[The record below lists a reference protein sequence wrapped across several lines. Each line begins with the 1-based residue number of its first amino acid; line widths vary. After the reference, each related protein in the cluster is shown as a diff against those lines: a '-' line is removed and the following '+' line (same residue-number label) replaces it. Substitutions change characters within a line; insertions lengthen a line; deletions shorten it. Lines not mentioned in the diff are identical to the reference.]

1 MELHWRSIKSAEHSV
16 VVEEPSRQ
24 GSATVLRL
32 NTGATTLVARGVAL
46 VVVVRGSASI
56 RSKEGHF
63 VLARRRWMMLERDSA
78 PLIANHGDAAVW
90 VVALDTR
97 ALEEAGRR
105 FQLMWPDSGS
115 LDRVGLRGIRS
126 ALRTLAK
133 IPKAPALWDAL
144 TQLSAASDPTGE
156 LLLRCPG
163 RTTLR
168 KRQVLQRL
176 QRARLFLEGHAG
188 RVVRITE
195 LADLVRVSVW
205 HFTKSFRN
213 VFGVNPQTYATNVR
227 LDRARD
233 LAQSTTLSI
242 GEIASSCGF
251 ENACSFARAF
261 QQRFGI
267 SASGLRNRV
276 QSRDVVALM
285 RRAR

>member
-1 MELHWRSIKSAEHSV
+1 MELHWRSIKSGEHSV
-16 VVEEPSRQ
+16 VAEEPTQQ
-24 GSATVLRL
+24 GSTTVLRL
-32 NTGATTLVARGVAL
+32 GNGATTLVARGVAL

-56 RSKEGHF
+56 RSKEGQF
-63 VLARRRWMMLERDSA
+63 NLARRRWMMLERDSA
-78 PLIANHGDAAVW
+78 PLIANRGDAAVW
-90 VVALDTR
+90 VVAIDAR
-97 ALEEAGRR
+97 AFEAAGRR

-133 IPKAPALWDAL
+133 MPKAPALWDAL
-144 TQLSAASDPTGE
+144 TQLSASSDPSGE

-188 RVVRITE
+188 RIVRITE

-205 HFTKSFRN
+205 HFTKTFRH

-227 LDRARD
+227 LERARD
-233 LAQSTTLSI
+233 LARDTTLSI

-267 SASGLRNRV
+267 SASGLR
-276 QSRDVVALM
+276 SRRGNIEAIEPM